1 MFSFQTPGPTP
12 RIPSLHTASTRPQS
26 PHQPKIAYVTTLM
39 NFRSFSEGL
48 QVAPAPVRA
57 LGTSLSPESME
68 HRPSERSVPPC
79 ILQTLRIARSNFPPL
94 ETDEESTLRSY
105 FDPKPTLANP
115 IFRFSRFFFRIGKS
129 VVNIRVTGVLC
140 PQTSLSFSGS
150 RQAGAQP
157 PSRTEQ
163 PTQLFLVFFRY
174 LGGIAGFPNPTCSI
188 KNNKK

>member
-48 QVAPAPVRA
+48 QVAPAPVWA

-115 IFRFSRFFFRIGKS
+115 IFGFSKLFFQSRKIRCKHPCHRSSLSPNLPKLLGEPSGGGAAPLSISLRIGNIKS
-129 VVNIRVTGVLC
+129 ED
-140 PQTSLSFSGS
+140 PQRWEF
-150 RQAGAQP
+150 
-157 PSRTEQ
+157 
-163 PTQLFLVFFRY
+163 V
-174 LGGIAGFPNPTCSI
+174 
-188 KNNKK
+188 